1 MALTLE
7 EKKRVYVASVLS
19 NEMGMSES
27 AAATFAHQWKG
38 QYACGIEHLTTMV
51 RTAIYHEIDIY
62 RKQTYETFGIGISVS
77 AAGRKDPVSNFPRLA
92 PMKLTLPL
100 LGEIAIGYHQ
110 YKFVL
115 YHNEMCAKT
124 MHVRL
129 HLGGIQVYFC
139 RAWQPISAY
148 LDEVGTET
156 SEQFNAENALTRQCE
171 WWKANSKSFD
181 IQNLPVEL
189 CEIIFDHALP
199 VVAQPY
205 PRHKCRRLSKLVL
218 PPRHAMA
225 LMRVNRRTHDIT
237 ERVLY
242 HTKTFFIKHY
252 PIMKRTLNSRFLAQN
267 IQNLTLS
274 FSHSGYLHLFRF
286 DTKSVERPPTY
297 INSHLRNLNLKA
309 LEIHIAAPSK
319 LAETSILEGA
329 CQVAV
334 VDLIFDVAWATI
346 KGHPIKISG
355 WVKESQKK
363 RIESLADVERL
374 AYEKWARL
382 KKAVTGKAST
392 LQEYD
397 EFMTRM
403 MEEEQGG
410 VRLDGKAWGELDGKL
425 MGLASGLT
433 IHNLEHYLECRCLTK
448 CDAAGWTCEG

>member
-1 MALTLE
+1 MTLTLE
-7 EKKRVYVASVLS
+7 EKKRVYVASILS

-27 AAATFAHQWKG
+27 AAATFACQWKR
-38 QYACGIEHLTTMV
+38 QHACGIAHLTTML
-51 RTAIYHEIDIY
+51 RTAMYHEIDIY
-62 RKQTYETFGIGISVS
+62 RKYSYETFGIGISVS
-77 AAGRKDPVSNFPRLA
+77 AAGRKDPISKLPQLT

-100 LGEIAIGYHQ
+100 FGSVAVGYHQ
-110 YKFVL
+110 YKFAP
-115 YHNEMCAKT
+115 YHNEMHAKT

-139 RAWQPISAY
+139 KLWQPVSAY
-148 LDEVGTET
+148 LDEVGTDM
-156 SEQFNAENALTRQCE
+156 SEQFNAETALTRQCE
-171 WWKANSKSFD
+171 WWKTNGKSFD

-205 PRHKCRRLSKLVL
+205 PLHKCRRLSKLVL

-252 PIMKRTLNSRFLAQN
+252 PIMKRTLNSRFLTQN
-267 IQNLTLS
+267 IRNLTLS
-274 FSHSGYLHLFRF
+274 FSHSGYLHLFHF
-286 DTKSVERPPTY
+286 DRESVKLPHAY
-297 INSHLRNLNLKA
+297 IISHLRKLNLQILK
-309 LEIHIAAPSK
+309 IHIAAPSK

-346 KGHPIKISG
+346 KGHPLGISG